1 MKVLILPCL
10 LLAGVHACAASD
22 ESTFALGGDLDQ
34 AMADETFKQ
43 ITSVLVSIDGEKV
56 YESYWGEGSPTQL
69 NDTRSAMKTLVAM
82 GVGAAIA
89 DGSLEGV
96 QTTALRWFE
105 AEMPVRFPS
114 RLKNEITVQ
123 DLLTM
128 SSALDCNDNVWE
140 SPGNEEHM
148 YPARRWTY
156 FVLDLPTRP
165 DYQRDEAG
173 LGEFAYCTAGSF
185 LLGQILERATG
196 KSVDRYMAERIFEPL
211 GISQVNW
218 DRSPSEEIMTGGGA
232 ELTSKGLLKLG
243 EMLLNGG
250 VYDGKQVLSRA
261 WVSEMMTAHREPG
274 EDRRYGYQ
282 IWAEPYSCGDREL
295 YGWYMSGNG
304 GNKVAV
310 FAELDLVV
318 VVTAT
323 LYGTR
328 GMHQQSADIIND
340 YVLPGV
346 PACG

>member
-1 MKVLILPCL
+1 MKVLIFPFL
-10 LLAGVHACAASD
+10 LLALVHATAESAAS
-22 ESTFALGGDLDQ
+22 TFTLGGDLDQ
-34 AMADETFKQ
+34 AMADETFRQ
-43 ITSVLVSIDGEKV
+43 VTSVLVSVDGEKV
-56 YESYWGEGSPTQL
+56 YEAYWGEGSATQL

-82 GVGAAIA
+82 AVGAAID

-96 QTTALRWFE
+96 ESTAMKWFE
-105 AEMPVRFPS
+105 ADMPTRFPS
-114 RLKNEITVQ
+114 RLKNEITVR

-156 FVLDLPTRP
+156 FVLDLPTRK
-165 DYQRDEAG
+165 DYRRDEAG

-185 LLGQILERATG
+185 LLGQLLERATG
-196 KSVDRYMAERIFEPL
+196 KDVDRYLAERLFEPL
-211 GISQVNW
+211 SITEVNW
-218 DRSPSEEIMTGGGA
+218 DRSPSGEIMTGGGT
-232 ELTSKGLLKLG
+232 ELNSRDLLKLG

-250 VYDGKQVLSRA
+250 SHDGEQVLSEA
-261 WVSEMMTAHREPG
+261 WVKEMMTAHRQPG

-282 IWAEPYSCGDREL
+282 IWAEPFTCGDRQL

-346 PACG
+346 RGCG